1 MRAGRYCRRMADG
14 RDKSGRFTEGH
25 KHATGRPPGAR
36 NKPYDNGVH
45 PFLEEDGRLAP
56 ARRFRS
62 LITRMVEDLGGEG
75 ALSTGQQQLVR
86 RCAMISVQCELMEQA
101 AVHGEDFDLAAD
113 GELTDRLGRT
123 L

>member
-1 MRAGRYCRRMADG
+1 
-14 RDKSGRFTEGH
+14 
-25 KHATGRPPGAR
+25 
-36 NKPYDNGVH
+36 VH

-101 AVHGEDFDLAAD
+101 AVRGEGFDLAIY

-123 L
+123 LQRLGLKREPRDVTPSLKDYLKAVRAPSDVSEGSDVQ